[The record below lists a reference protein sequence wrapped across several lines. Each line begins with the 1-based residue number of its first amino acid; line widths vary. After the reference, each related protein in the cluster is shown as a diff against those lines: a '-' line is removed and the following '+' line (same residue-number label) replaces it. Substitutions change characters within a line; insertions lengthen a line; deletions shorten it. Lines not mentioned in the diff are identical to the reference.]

1 MEVIMNIEKEYDFEN
16 LKNESEKHVLEELER
31 QLNAFKGEICRCN
44 DCIVDMAAMALNNV
58 RPLYRYSLLGTIY
71 AKDAMSDE
79 VYAQSV
85 HEAVWEALIKI
96 KKNPSH

>member
-1 MEVIMNIEKEYDFEN
+1 MEILKTYDFEN
-16 LKNESEKHVLEELER
+16 LKNESESHVLEELER

-58 RPLYRYSLLGTIY
+58 KPLYRCSLLGTLY
-71 AKDAMSDE
+71 AQDAISDT
-79 VYAQSV
+79 VYAESI
-85 HEAVWEALIKI
+85 HDAVWEALIQI